1 MGTYYD
7 KLTAVAELDY
17 ADDTEKASYEQVV
30 ALIEAC
36 RDASNTYRKD
46 PRFNGRTAAAALAWL
61 DDFDSRLQAKADALD
76 TAVTRYA
83 LARDA
88 METAKAKQSTL
99 SEKLISP
106 YEAQYV
112 AAHGPYVDSKGAEI
126 TSEEYLSR
134 LSASREARR
143 EEVSQK
149 TLSTMNT
156 AVAEQADLIR
166 EPYEPPKSPTA
177 PGTAPKPSAAPKT
190 SVRAP
195 HVVKPPRVSPPD
207 PGESY
212 PPVVPGSPKGAPVKD
227 YVPPPVTDRDDPR
240 WRDDFVHAPGA
251 GASSMFGGVIGVG
264 GAGLAARAVAQMR
277 AGSMP
282 TGTTGAGSAATLGAR
297 GAAGSAATGSTAPR
311 GGILANAA
319 NGSRGAGSG
328 AAGAG
333 TGARGSGAG
342 GRGAGSRAA
351 AAGAAGNR
359 GKQDKKSKTE
369 GIKLIGYRAER
380 LDQDG
385 ANVEPPPGAAPGDS
399 SQLAPLATS
408 EDEGRW

>member
-30 ALIEAC
+30 ALIQAC
-36 RDASNTYRKD
+36 RDASNSYRKD
-46 PRFNGRTAAAALAWL
+46 PHFNGRTAEAALAWL

-76 TAVTRYA
+76 IAVSRYA

-88 METAKAKQSTL
+88 METATAKHATL
-99 SEKLISP
+99 SERLITTF
-106 YEAQYV
+106 EAQNV
-112 AAHGPYVDSKGAEI
+112 SAHGPYVDANGVEI
-126 TSEEYLSR
+126 TATEYLSR
-134 LSASREARR
+134 LSAARDAKR
-143 EEVSQK
+143 DEVAQK
-149 TLSTMNT
+149 TLSTMNK
-156 AVAEQADLIR
+156 AVQEQASSIKVPVDQQD
-166 EPYEPPKSPTA
+166 SPA
-177 PGTAPKPSAAPKT
+177 APSAAPAPTAPTKT

-264 GAGLAARAVAQMR
+264 GAGMAARAVAQMR
-277 AGSMP
+277 AGS
-282 TGTTGAGSAATLGAR
+282 TRLGTTGAGSAATLGAR
-297 GAAGSAATGSTAPR
+297 GAVGSAATSNTAPR

-319 NGSRGAGSG
+319 NSSRATAG
-328 AAGAG
+328 AA
-333 TGARGSGAG
+333 AG
-342 GRGAGSRAA
+342 GRGSSSGSRGTGSRAA
-351 AAGAAGNR
+351 AAGTAGSR
-359 GKQDKKSKTE
+359 GKQDKKSKSE
-369 GIKLIGYRAER
+369 GIRLIGYRAER

-385 ANVEPPPGAAPGDS
+385 TSVEPPTGAAPGDS

-408 EDEGRW
+408 EDEERW